1 MRVLV
6 LETEAEIVALSEAAK
21 DVIFYRKLI
30 RGLDPSAVPGATPL
44 STDNLGARDLSY
56 NPEHHA
62 KVKHIARR
70 HFYIRDMVES
80 LEIVVPFVPT
90 KFNLADFFTKCLDLA
105 TFSRHRAAIMNIPV
119 DAP

>member
-1 MRVLV
+1 MKWGVWGVTVFKMTLVLV
-6 LETEAEIVALSEAAK
+6 AAARMPNSNTYEIRSSSYTVLQQLSHYYH
-21 DVIFYRKLI
+21 II
-30 RGLDPSAVPGATPL
+30 ITL
-44 STDNLGARDLSY
+44 SHY
-56 NPEHHA
+56 H
-62 KVKHIARR
+62 

-105 TFSRHRAAIMNIPV
+105 TFQRHRAAIMNISA